1 MVEPDAPRILGLAAQ
16 KCGGEF
22 DADAAVFIVAQ
33 EIILT
38 CQRGQL
44 PRWQRM
50 LFGFLSRNVM
60 PGPDYL
66 EIPPGRLVVFNWML
80 HLEHFSKRLGCGG
93 AS

>member
-1 MVEPDAPRILGLAAQ
+1 MVEPDAPRILVLASQ
-16 KCGGEF
+16 KSGGEF
-22 DADAAVFIVAQ
+22 DAESSIFIFAQ

-38 CQRGQL
+38 CQPGQL

-50 LFGFLSRNVM
+50 LFGFLSRNVL
-60 PGPDYL
+60 PGPNYL
-66 EIPPGRLVVFNWML
+66 AIPPDRLVVFNWML